1 MLGVEYLHSAQQES
15 NRTLFTRKLF
25 DFLFDEWSFQKRAVL
40 IKFDV
45 YV

>member
-1 MLGVEYLHSAQQES
+1 MWEVEYLNSAQHES
-15 NRTLFTRKLF
+15 KRTLFTQKLF
-25 DFLFDEWSFQKRAVL
+25 DFLFDELSFQKRAVL